1 MEELCI
7 EMATTL
13 HSSRGTI
20 PIVASAIGTPLS
32 ATQVIVFV
40 NGTPQ
45 NCATWMTRSINI
57 GLESGLS
64 ED

>member
-1 MEELCI
+1 
-7 EMATTL
+7 MATTL
-13 HSSRGTI
+13 HSFRRTI

-32 ATQVIVFV
+32 TIQVIFFV
-40 NGTPQ
+40 NGTPG
-45 NCATWMTRSINI
+45 NCATWMIWSINT